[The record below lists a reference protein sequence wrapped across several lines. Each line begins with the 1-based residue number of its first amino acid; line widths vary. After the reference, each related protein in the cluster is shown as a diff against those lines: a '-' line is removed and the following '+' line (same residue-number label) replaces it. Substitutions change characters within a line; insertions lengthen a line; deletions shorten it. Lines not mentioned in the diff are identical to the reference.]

1 MCRKCLCVSGA
12 SCFFIDGLMRKLLFL
27 LFGLFVFAGMHG
39 QGYDAYLLGDSVYAI
54 DEVEVVATRRSKDIK
69 GLTSGRLEL
78 NLKELQSL
86 PKFLGAVDLFRTM
99 QLTPGVQ
106 TAGELNSGLY
116 VRGCDSGHNRILF
129 NGATVY
135 SPVHLVGFFS
145 VFNSS
150 HISSA
155 SLIKSNV
162 SADYGGRL
170 SGVVDV
176 RSKDAVAD
184 RFSMCGDFGLVSSQ
198 GTVTMPL
205 GDNSSLYLSGRGSYV
220 NLLLGLVDMKEDG
233 IKPRY
238 GFMDYNM
245 TFVAKPGRGHS
256 IIANAYYGRDR
267 LSLKEY
273 YYQVE
278 GNMEWQNAVASL
290 QWDWDGCSGRKAEN
304 VVYYTFYDNM
314 LDAFMGGSVM
324 KFPSRIQ
331 DVGYRG
337 HFATDFLGGN
347 LEAGGEYVRHSL
359 DPQYPFVEDLY
370 TDGSSVKPSRMVTHE
385 YGVYVRDRFSA
396 FGCLDFDL
404 GLRYS
409 GSVQESRE
417 RGRNES
423 GRFYHGLEP
432 RASLSYQFRPGRR
445 FALSYALQRQY
456 MNQVVVSGI
465 GLPTDFWLPASVS
478 VPAQSANSL
487 SLGYFHSTDDND
499 FEFSVEGYYKRLLN
513 QLEFSGELFDL
524 VNQTYHVEDHL
535 LYGNGHSYGVEFM
548 LKKNSGRLNGW
559 LSYTLG
565 RSVRSFPDI
574 NDGSPFPAKNDR
586 RHDLSLVVNYKL
598 DKHWTFSGVFVY
610 ATGNAFTMPVSL
622 YLVGENAVNEYGP
635 HNGARMPAYH
645 RLDLSA
651 TYWFKKTA
659 DKESCINISL
669 YNAYARQNPIF
680 LTAKVGVSDDR
691 RRMKIIPKGQSLYS
705 LVPSISYSFRF

>member
-1 MCRKCLCVSGA
+1 
-12 SCFFIDGLMRKLLFL
+12 
-27 LFGLFVFAGMHG
+27 
-39 QGYDAYLLGDSVYAI
+39 
-54 DEVEVVATRRSKDIK
+54 
-69 GLTSGRLEL
+69 
-78 NLKELQSL
+78 
-86 PKFLGAVDLFRTM
+86 
-99 QLTPGVQ
+99 
-106 TAGELNSGLY
+106 
-116 VRGCDSGHNRILF
+116 
-129 NGATVY
+129 
-135 SPVHLVGFFS
+135 
-145 VFNSS
+145 
-150 HISSA
+150 
-155 SLIKSNV
+155 
-162 SADYGGRL
+162 
-170 SGVVDV
+170 
-176 RSKDAVAD
+176 
-184 RFSMCGDFGLVSSQ
+184 
-198 GTVTMPL
+198 
-205 GDNSSLYLSGRGSYV
+205 
-220 NLLLGLVDMKEDG
+220 
-233 IKPRY
+233 
-238 GFMDYNM
+238 
-245 TFVAKPGRGHS
+245 
-256 IIANAYYGRDR
+256 
-267 LSLKEY
+267 
-273 YYQVE
+273 
-278 GNMEWQNAVASL
+278 
-290 QWDWDGCSGRKAEN
+290 
-304 VVYYTFYDNM
+304 M
-314 LDAFMGGSVM
+314 L
-324 KFPSRIQ
+324 
-331 DVGYRG
+331 
-337 HFATDFLGGN
+337 
-347 LEAGGEYVRHSL
+347 
-359 DPQYPFVEDLY
+359 
-370 TDGSSVKPSRMVTHE
+370 
-385 YGVYVRDRFSA
+385 RFSA

-645 RLDLSA
+645 RLDLGIN
-651 TYWFKKTA
+651 FRKTT
-659 DKESCINISL
+659 KRGFERIWNVSL
-669 YNAYARQNPIF
+669 YNAYCRMNPLYATVTQKEDGSF
-680 LTAKVGVSDDR
+680 VGKAYGVFP
-691 RRMKIIPKGQSLYS
+691 IIPSF
-705 LVPSISYSFRF
+705 SYTLKF